1 MNTPEIRHAM
11 ELGFLAI
18 SLALAIALAMTT
30 PANAAPDMQPG
41 AGGPPVMVPGMPFSS
56 DHLPPYLNG
65 LELSDSQRARI
76 TEILKTQ
83 GASLREKAEAGR
95 KTHDKLRQLAFSAD
109 YSDEKAKVLA
119 DAAAPLMAELAVLH
133 AGLDRAV
140 FAVLTPEQQQ
150 QAKENLANFKR
161 HFPKR

>member
-1 MNTPEIRHAM
+1 
-11 ELGFLAI
+11 
-18 SLALAIALAMTT
+18 MT
-30 PANAAPDMQPG
+30 
-41 AGGPPVMVPGMPFSS
+41 FSS